1 MSDVHRVVNR
11 VWFAPIVLG
20 ALSAAG
26 LVAALVSDDLGD
38 WLAWAALGVP
48 VAVAAVYSLRPE
60 GRR

>member
-1 MSDVHRVVNR
+1 VSGVHRAVNR

-26 LVAALVSDDLGD
+26 LVAALVSDDFGD

-48 VAVAAVYSLRPE
+48 VAVTALFSLRPE